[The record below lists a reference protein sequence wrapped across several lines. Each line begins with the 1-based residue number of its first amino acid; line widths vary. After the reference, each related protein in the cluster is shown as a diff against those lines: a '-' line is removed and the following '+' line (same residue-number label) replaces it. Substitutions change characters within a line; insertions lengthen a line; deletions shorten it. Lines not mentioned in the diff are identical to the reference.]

1 MAKRLTLH
9 TLAENLIR
17 ESRNPFTVDEFVDR
31 IQKRWRRKIA
41 PSTLD
46 TLREKL
52 SNHDYL
58 IGLNH
63 KNFIPYQAVLDRI
76 GHIPMLV
83 QLGKFETDQGVFI
96 PGHRLMPFL
105 SVELSESDI
114 TFLGPA
120 GQKIPKEGKS
130 FFIEE
135 VLHLYQY
142 SDQRHFPDQIRVNQ
156 WAPGK
161 SKLKLRV
168 WELATLRKELDW
180 RPGDGLKIFLQDFD
194 AGVFS
199 LETYPAGEMRRD
211 RLRLRSLNIRLENA
225 LKDLSRKPGFQSSN
239 LEKQLLHIFFAME
252 DPDDCLPGFSLTALV
267 ESLEKLTLVRGDG
280 TGVQLI
286 PADGPENGPG
296 VWEAAP
302 HSPQGRTG
310 SLQSIF
316 EDMGLAITEN
326 EFKAILYSVMATED
340 FNIESVFA
348 LLFGAKQDA
357 FYNKRQH
364 SAFYRLLR
372 KLLNQIMDELKGPEP
387 QLVSRI
393 RNQAVAMKLRLIE
406 ILRFLEFQEV
416 GLEDL
421 PEEVLDQLAELDGF
435 CMDALH
441 KLSDRPNPPDV
452 KTIRDLRVALQM
464 VQPNM
469 DHLEEDV
476 FYRLGIY

>member
-1 MAKRLTLH
+1 
-9 TLAENLIR
+9 
-17 ESRNPFTVDEFVDR
+17 
-31 IQKRWRRKIA
+31 
-41 PSTLD
+41 
-46 TLREKL
+46 
-52 SNHDYL
+52 
-58 IGLNH
+58 
-63 KNFIPYQAVLDRI
+63 
-76 GHIPMLV
+76 
-83 QLGKFETDQGVFI
+83 
-96 PGHRLMPFL
+96 
-105 SVELSESDI
+105 
-114 TFLGPA
+114 
-120 GQKIPKEGKS
+120 
-130 FFIEE
+130 
-135 VLHLYQY
+135 
-142 SDQRHFPDQIRVNQ
+142 
-156 WAPGK
+156 
-161 SKLKLRV
+161 
-168 WELATLRKELDW
+168 
-180 RPGDGLKIFLQDFD
+180 
-194 AGVFS
+194 
-199 LETYPAGEMRRD
+199 
-211 RLRLRSLNIRLENA
+211 
-225 LKDLSRKPGFQSSN
+225 
-239 LEKQLLHIFFAME
+239 
-252 DPDDCLPGFSLTALV
+252 
-267 ESLEKLTLVRGDG
+267 
-280 TGVQLI
+280 
-286 PADGPENGPG
+286 
-296 VWEAAP
+296 
-302 HSPQGRTG
+302 
-310 SLQSIF
+310 
-316 EDMGLAITEN
+316 MGLAITEN